1 VEAKIQRLKR
11 IIISRTDAIG
21 DVMLTLPLCGML
33 KNKMPGVEI
42 IFLGRSYTQ
51 SVINCCSH
59 VDVFFNADELFR
71 AGKKDAVKKMQSLQ
85 ADAIIHV
92 FPDKR
97 LASLAKAAGIGI
109 RIGTTNRLFH
119 WITVN
124 KLVPLGRK
132 NSMLHESQLNCK
144 LLEPLGIH
152 VAASPEEL
160 ASYAGFNKIPVL
172 KPEYEKL
179 QDPSKVKVILHP
191 KSNASAREWSL
202 KRYSELISLLP
213 ANQYQL
219 FVSGTNAE
227 RELMKEWMLTLPANV
242 IDVTGKFTL
251 DQFIAFISKADYLV
265 AASTGPLHIAAASGI
280 GAIGIY
286 PPIRPMHP
294 GRWKPLGKK
303 AVALVLPKTCNDC
316 RSNPQSCHC
325 MNDISARQV
334 ADEILKQS

>member
-1 VEAKIQRLKR
+1 
-11 IIISRTDAIG
+11 
-21 DVMLTLPLCGML
+21 VMLTLPLCGIL
-33 KNKMPGVEI
+33 KKSIPGVEI

-51 SVINCCSH
+51 SVISCCEH
-59 VDVFFNADELFR
+59 VDLYLNADELLKN
-71 AGKKDAVKKMQSLQ
+71 KKEGVTALQSLQ
-85 ADAIIHV
+85 ADAIVHV
-92 FPDKR
+92 FPDKQI
-97 LASLAKAAGIGI
+97 ASLAKAAGIGI

-119 WITVN
+119 WTTVN
-124 KLVPLGRK
+124 NLVPLSRK
-132 NSMLHESQLNCK
+132 NSELHEAQLNCK

-152 VAASPEEL
+152 ITPSLEEL
-160 ASYAGFNKIPVL
+160 ASYTGFKKIPAL

-179 QDPSKVKVILHP
+179 LDQSKIKIILHP

-202 KRYSELISLLP
+202 KRYEELIALLP
-213 ANQYQL
+213 ANRFQV
-219 FVSGTNAE
+219 FISGTKAE
-227 RELMKEWMLTLPANV
+227 QELLADWIKSLPAGV
-242 IDVTGKFTL
+242 CDITGLFSL

-265 AASTGPLHIAAASGI
+265 AASTGPLHIAAACGI

-303 AVALVLPKTCNDC
+303 AVALVLNKSCNDC

-325 MNDISARQV
+325 MNDISAKQV